1 MSGGKGLPYIEDVNL
16 PLAVRGP
23 GIPKGR
29 QLSIPSS
36 HIDMAPTLLDIA
48 RVPPEDWPPFFDGR
62 SLLPE
67 WQHLQPKDVDDGV
80 SREVLS
86 VEFWGSTVAPAEK
99 WTTRYHDNTY
109 KSLRLVGEKQGWLFN
124 RWCTNNQTEL
134 YNTTADPYEL
144 RNLAIDPSPEI
155 KRVMDRLSGLLLVT
169 KSCGQESCR
178 KPWEVLRVACEE
190 EAMANGEVTFSNLDQ
205 AMDSKYDAFFSSLPH
220 FGFEQC
226 LPYQKVDNEGP
237 YFPPESEELGRRY
250 RAEED
255 GSADAESWMTTIAPE
270 MEGNE
275 YFGDLSQRYAGPEEL
290 MRSARALTEA
300 EKGHSVQC
308 TEPDY
313 CVEFYED

>member
-1 MSGGKGLPYIEDVNL
+1 
-16 PLAVRGP
+16 
-23 GIPKGR
+23 
-29 QLSIPSS
+29 
-36 HIDMAPTLLDIA
+36 MAPTLLDIA
-48 RVPPEDWPPFFDGR
+48 RVPPKEWPPFFDGR

-67 WQHLQPKDVDDGV
+67 WQHLEPKDANDGV
-80 SREVLS
+80 SREVLN

-99 WTTRYHDNTY
+99 WTKRYHDNTY

-124 RWCTNNQTEL
+124 RWCTSNQTEL

-144 RNLAIDPSPEI
+144 HNLAIDLSPET

-169 KSCGQESCR
+169 KSCGQDSCR
-178 KPWEVLRVACEE
+178 KPWEVLRIACEDA
-190 EAMANGEVTFSNLDQ
+190 AMSYGKVNFANLDE
-205 AMDSKYDAFFSSLPH
+205 AMDSKYDAFFASLPQ
-220 FGFEQC
+220 FGFHSC

-255 GSADAESWMTTIAPE
+255 GSVDAESWMTTIPLE
-270 MEGNE
+270 TEGNQ
-275 YFGDLSQRYAGPEEL
+275 YFGDLLQRYAGPEEL

-300 EKGHSVQC
+300 EKGQSVQC

-313 CVEFYED
+313 CVELYED